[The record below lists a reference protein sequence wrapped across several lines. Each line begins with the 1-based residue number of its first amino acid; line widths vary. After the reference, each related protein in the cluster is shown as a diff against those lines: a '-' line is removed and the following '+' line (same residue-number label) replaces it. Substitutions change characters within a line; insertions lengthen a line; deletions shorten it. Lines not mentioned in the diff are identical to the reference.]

1 MVVFFIDEM
10 MMTDELTPLRAF
22 WCQGVDALL
31 RGDET
36 LAQDIWMSALLEC
49 QVGEVENRTSDLVA
63 ILETT
68 AIELLQAGNW
78 TGARKCHEMA
88 LEADQSFENMTLEKI
103 LFWRDIYTQHCEN
116 RGYEF
121 KTDWFSG
128 NIPIWNQIL
137 KKFVDSP
144 NLSFLEVGSW
154 QGRATCW
161 LLDNV
166 LTNPSSVITCIDTFQ
181 GSVEHGSMEL
191 GEAVKSLES
200 VFDHNIQ
207 QTGRANQV
215 KKLVGFSQAW
225 LRQLPVNSFD
235 FYYVDGSHIASDVLE
250 DVVLG
255 WGLLK
260 EGGIII
266 FDHYGW
272 RAYQDKPTMH
282 PKLAVDSFL
291 EVFQDRV
298 KVIYKA
304 YQVICEKTV

>member
-1 MVVFFIDEM
+1 MAER
-10 MMTDELTPLRAF
+10 LTAY
-22 WCQGVDALL
+22 WYQGVDALL
-31 RGDET
+31 KGNEG
-36 LAQDIWMSALLEC
+36 LAQDIWMSAMLEC
-49 QVGEVENRTSDLVA
+49 RMDEVEERTTELVTV
-63 ILETT
+63 LENT

-78 TGARKCHEMA
+78 TGARKCYEIA
-88 LEADQSFENMTLEKI
+88 LEADQTFENITLKRI
-103 LFWRDIYTQHCEN
+103 LFWREIYIQHCES
-116 RGYEF
+116 RGYQF

-128 NIPIWNQIL
+128 NIPIWNQVL

-166 LTNPSSVITCIDTFQ
+166 LTDPSSTITCIDTFQ
-181 GSVEHGSMEL
+181 GSIEHESMGL

-200 VFDHNIQ
+200 VFDYNIQ
-207 QTGRANQV
+207 QTERDNQV
-215 KKLVGFSQAW
+215 KKLKGFSQAW
-225 LRQLPVNSFD
+225 LRQLPLNFFD
-235 FYYVDGSHIASDVLE
+235 LYYVDGSHIAPDVME

-266 FDHYGW
+266 FDDYGW
-272 RAYQDKPTMH
+272 GAYQDQPTMH

-291 EVFQDRV
+291 EVFQNRV
-298 KVIYKA
+298 RVIYKG
-304 YQVICEKTV
+304 YQVIVEKVM